1 MPFSKLFLDDPEN
14 IQYNDIMKSGVFHR
28 VGRDPRY
35 NQRNQRYFRLG
46 KRTLELDDP
55 ELEFGSAGFGELL
68 PSKNSMVFEN
78 ENTNGFDERIF
89 DQGSGFD
96 DSSTLKKLGWFN
108 PNKVGANN
116 GFWFNQ
122 NSRFGHSALMKRLT
136 QSAADFLP
144 YRFGKRTLE
153 LDDPELGFGPGFDE
167 VSSSKNSMVLE
178 NENTNGFDDEK
189 IFDQGSRFDDSST
202 LKKLGWF
209 NPNRLG
215 ANGFWFNQNSRFGN
229 SALMKKRTPSVADFL
244 PYLQITPLEK

>member
-1 MPFSKLFLDDPEN
+1 
-14 IQYNDIMKSGVFHR
+14 MKSGVFHR

-55 ELEFGSAGFGELL
+55 ELEFGSAGFGEVL

-89 DQGSGFD
+89 DQ
-96 DSSTLKKLGWFN
+96 
-108 PNKVGANN
+108 
-116 GFWFNQ
+116 
-122 NSRFGHSALMKRLT
+122 
-136 QSAADFLP
+136 
-144 YRFGKRTLE
+144 E
-153 LDDPELGFGPGFDE
+153 
-167 VSSSKNSMVLE
+167 
-178 NENTNGFDDEK
+178 
-189 IFDQGSRFDDSST
+189 SRFDDYST